1 MILLENQTDIK
12 IDTHNLEIIAKSL
25 SDREIELILTNDLQI
40 QALNRRYRVHDR
52 ATDVLSF
59 PLEGELSTQPLGSIV
74 ISLDHVYKKANEYG
88 HLPEEELALLFI
100 HGMLHLLGYD
110 HEKDDG
116 QMREIEAKLI
126 RRFKLPSSLIVRN
139 EGDR

>member
-12 IDTHNLEIIAKSL
+12 IDTSSLDAIAKSL
-25 SDREIELILTNDLQI
+25 SDRDIELILTDDIQI
-40 QALNRRYRVHDR
+40 QALNRRYRGHDR

-59 PLEGELSTQPLGSIV
+59 PIEGNLITQPLGSIV
-74 ISLDHVYKKANEYG
+74 ISLNHVYKNANEYG
-88 HLPEEELALLFI
+88 HLPKEELALLFI
-100 HGMLHLLGYD
+100 HGMLHILGYD

-126 RRFKLPSSLIVRN
+126 RRFKLPRSLIVRS
-139 EGDR
+139 EGD